1 MFTERNG
8 GYHLERIA
16 LNMSQIEEV
25 KPPENPAKPTD
36 ARFKKYR
43 QRFGNSSWEL
53 DALPPSYLNNL
64 VETNIT
70 KMIDDDL
77 WQKQVDRISEYR
89 RQISKIADQFEEE

>member
-1 MFTERNG
+1 
-8 GYHLERIA
+8 
-16 LNMSQIEEV
+16 
-25 KPPENPAKPTD
+25 
-36 ARFKKYR
+36 
-43 QRFGNSSWEL
+43 
-53 DALPPSYLNNL
+53 